1 MLDSAGA
8 DVKPIVLDR
17 ISKRFANGFVA
28 LEDFSLTL
36 RPGEFVSLIGPSGCG
51 KSTVLSLV
59 AGLSE
64 PSAGSIAWPD
74 GGRDQIG
81 FVFQEP
87 TLMPW
92 ATIRDNVALPLSLAG
107 KAATVDDALA
117 KVGLAGFADAYPRQL
132 SGGMK
137 MRASIAR
144 AMAMR
149 PSLLLL
155 DEPFAA
161 LDEITRFD
169 LIEQLLALWQEQH
182 FSVLFVTHSI
192 TESVFMSQ
200 RVVVMAPRPGRVTA
214 EIMIDEPAPR
224 RPEFRSQ
231 PSYAAWCGDLLQALR
246 NAKAATP

>member
-17 ISKRFANGFVA
+17 ISKRFANGFLA

-59 AGLSE
+59 AGLSG
-64 PSAGSIAWPD
+64 PSAGNIAWPD

-107 KAATVDDALA
+107 KTASVDDSLA
-117 KVGLAGFADAYPRQL
+117 KVGLATFADSYPRQL

-169 LIEQLLALWQEQH
+169 LIEQLLALWQEQR

-214 EIMIDEPAPR
+214 EIVIDEPSPR

-231 PSYAAWCGDLLQALR
+231 PSYAAWCGQLLEALR
-246 NAKAATP
+246 DAKAATP

>member
-1 MLDSAGA
+1 
-8 DVKPIVLDR
+8 VTHIVLDR
-17 ISKRFANGFVA
+17 ITKRFANGFVA
-28 LEDFSLTL
+28 LENFSLSL
-36 RPGEFVSLIGPSGCG
+36 QPGEFVSLIGPSGCG

-59 AGLSE
+59 AGLSQ
-64 PSAGSIAWPD
+64 PSTGQISWPD

-92 ATIRDNVALPLSLAG
+92 ATVRDNVALPLTLDG
-107 KAATVDDALA
+107 KPAYVDEALA
-117 KVGLAGFADAYPRQL
+117 KVGLTGFGDSYPRQL

-169 LIEQLLALWQEQH
+169 LIEQLLALWQEQR

-214 EIMIDEPAPR
+214 EIRIDEPAPR
-224 RPEFRSQ
+224 QPEFRSR
-231 PSYAAWCGDLLQALR
+231 PSYAAWCGELLDALR
-246 NAKAATP
+246 HAKAATS